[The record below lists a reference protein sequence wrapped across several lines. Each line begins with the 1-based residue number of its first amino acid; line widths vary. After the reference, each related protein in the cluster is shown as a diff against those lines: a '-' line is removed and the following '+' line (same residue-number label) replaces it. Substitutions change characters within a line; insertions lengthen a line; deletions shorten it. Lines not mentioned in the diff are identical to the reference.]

1 MQKKHVYVSK
11 DPDQHGH
18 IDYGATD
25 DATWARLYARQRAHV
40 EGRACEEFIRGLD
53 EVRFPK
59 DRIPQHHYVSSQLD
73 AHHGWGVQ
81 QVPALIPAS
90 EFFTLLAS
98 KRFPAASFIRLPEEL
113 DYIQE
118 PDIFH
123 EFFGHCPL
131 LTNKPYAEFMHAFGK
146 IALQANAKDR
156 FQLFRLFWF
165 TIEFGLIQTSQGLR
179 AYGGGILS
187 SFGET
192 TYAVESAIPE
202 RKPFD
207 PIDVL
212 RTPFRIDIIQP
223 IYFVIRSYDDLF
235 HLLDLDLLKLLAEAR
250 ALGDHA
256 PKFAPK
262 VGTKSYAGT

>member
-25 DATWARLYARQRAHV
+25 DATWARLYARQRAHI
-40 EGRACEEFIRGLD
+40 EGRACKEFIEGLD
-53 EVRFPK
+53 VVKFNQ
-59 DRIPQHHYVSSQLD
+59 DRVPQHSYVTAQLD

-90 EFFTLLAS
+90 EFFTLLS
-98 KRFPAASFIRLPEEL
+98 KKRFPAASFIRLPEEL
-113 DYIQE
+113 DYIEE

-146 IALQANAKDR
+146 VALQAKPKDR

-165 TIEFGLIQTSQGLR
+165 TIEFGLMQKPEGLR

-192 TYAVESAIPE
+192 TYALESNIPE

-207 PIDVL
+207 PIEVL

-223 IYFVIRSYDDLF
+223 IYFVINSFDDLF
-235 HLLDLDLLKLLAEAR
+235 QLLDLDLMKLLTEAR
-250 ALGDHA
+250 ALGDRP
-256 PKFAPK
+256 PKFEPK
-262 VGTKSYAGT
+262 GAKKDYAGT